1 MAGVA
6 STTTVSLS
14 WAPSTD
20 DTGVVGYRVT
30 RNGTLVASPAGPGW
44 KDTARKPKTSYAY
57 TVAALDAVGNVSSS
71 ASVTV
76 TTLADTQRPSRPGW
90 FHKIARS
97 GRYVTFDWSPSV
109 DNVGVTKY
117 YVYRV
122 GRASPIAI
130 AKVSRIR
137 IRDGPRGAVLRPG
150 HRCRPQPERRIRD
163 VARAP
168 LRHDPGTAG

>member
-1 MAGVA
+1 MDGRRLDDDREPRRGRRRR
-6 STTTVSLS
+6 TTPAS
-14 WAPSTD
+14 WATASRA
-20 DTGVVGYRVT
+20 TGRSS
-30 RNGTLVASPAGPGW
+30 ASPAGPGW

-137 IRDGPRGAVLRPG
+137 IRDGPRARGTTSGPWTPPATGAP
-150 HRCRPQPERRIRD
+150 HP
-163 VARAP
+163 
-168 LRHDPGTAG
+168 